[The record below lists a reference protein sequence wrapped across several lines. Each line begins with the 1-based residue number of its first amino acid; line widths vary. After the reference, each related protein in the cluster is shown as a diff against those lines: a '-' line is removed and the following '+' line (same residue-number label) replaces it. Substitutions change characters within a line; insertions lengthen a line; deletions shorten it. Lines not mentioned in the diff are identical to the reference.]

1 MEYSSKANAAIG
13 SRIREVRRSAN
24 MTQEKLADL
33 MGVSVNYLGEVERGR
48 KPLSRSLAN
57 HFCSFF
63 RVTYDYLYHGILPAS
78 WYEVHENASYQSVH
92 TSLIEQLN
100 GCSPQEILVISQLVK
115 GYLGASRCLQSQEIP
130 HDDADGQENSAP

>member
-78 WYEVHENASYQSVH
+78 WYEVHENAS
-92 TSLIEQLN
+92 SLIEQLN

-115 GYLGASRCLQSQEIP
+115 GYLGASRCLQGQEVP